1 MDASE
6 ILRLYDLA
14 CEKAARNS
22 RKIGS
27 ELREFPASETGDYF
41 SQNRASLRGIEH
53 IFGWTQSFFTGMA
66 LLAGAHTGNFS
77 LIRWCERFYPDYRDK
92 VFKTPENTMHDL
104 GFLYTLYSTM
114 LYKLTGDT
122 AMRTLSIRAAEVLAH
137 RYLPACRCI
146 RAWGRMDD
154 LLPGGLEEELKSNNF
169 FTRSKGLAII
179 DCMMNLPLLFWASKE
194 THDPFFRFVACAHAD
209 TTLRWFI
216 REDGS
221 VCHAYR
227 FDPDSGEPVGEFN
240 DCGYSVGSFWA
251 RGAAWAVYG
260 FALAWRYTGFRRYR
274 DAALKI
280 AHAYLDA
287 CGDAPIPVWDFRLP
301 PNQPA
306 RYGGYER
313 SWDKWDITKMEN
325 RIYNVDTSAA
335 AIMSCAILELD
346 PDDAGLRNYVNAAVD
361 ALAGYMN
368 TDPDCPGLL
377 AATNG
382 TNTYGCY
389 GDYFAMELLARLH
402 GEAAPG

>member
-1 MDASE
+1 M
-6 ILRLYDLA
+6 
-14 CEKAARNS
+14 
-22 RKIGS
+22 
-27 ELREFPASETGDYF
+27 T
-41 SQNRASLRGIEH
+41 
-53 IFGWTQSFFTGMA
+53 
-66 LLAGAHTGNFS
+66 
-77 LIRWCERFYPDYRDK
+77 
-92 VFKTPENTMHDL
+92 
-104 GFLYTLYSTM
+104 
-114 LYKLTGDT
+114 
-122 AMRTLSIRAAEVLAH
+122 
-137 RYLPACRCI
+137 
-146 RAWGRMDD
+146 
-154 LLPGGLEEELKSNNF
+154 EELKSNNF

-287 CGDAPIPVWDFRLP
+287 CGDAPIPFWDFRLP

-402 GEAAPG
+402 GEAAPW